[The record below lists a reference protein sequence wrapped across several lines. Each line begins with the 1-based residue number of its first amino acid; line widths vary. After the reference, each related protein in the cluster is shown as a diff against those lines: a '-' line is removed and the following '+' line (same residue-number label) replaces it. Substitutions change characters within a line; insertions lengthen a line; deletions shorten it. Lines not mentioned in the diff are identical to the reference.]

1 MECSGLDTCT
11 GAALGAVQVYGLENA
26 PSPTRP
32 PVFTKVYML
41 ARSKLN
47 ARFVYLFIEF
57 SASAFFS
64 MMFVTTSLYEA
75 TIAGLTA
82 VQLILVGTALE
93 ISAFVFEVPTGIVAD
108 VYSRR
113 LSIII
118 GYLLMG
124 FGFLVEG
131 FFPAFLPILL
141 AQVIWGLGYTFTSGA
156 TQAWVSDEIG
166 EDAANQLF
174 LRGTQVGLFA
184 SLLGMG
190 GAMLIGANNVALPI
204 QVGAFGVMLI
214 GVTLLLI
221 MPETGFHP
229 TPRED
234 RNTWQHMWHTFRQGA
249 TAVRSRPRLM
259 NIVFIGLFYGL
270 YSEGFD
276 RLWVKH
282 LLDTFELPI
291 LFGSN
296 QVAFFAALRVAGAIL
311 TILAVRLVEKRVD
324 STSPFAIGRAVLVV
338 TGTISVALIGFALS
352 PFLFL
357 SLSLYLVVSVL
368 RNVHIPLQTAWVN
381 HKLDS
386 QVRATVH
393 SMFGQVDAIGQTLG
407 GPLVAAIASVSSA
420 IASLVTSGLLLTP
433 ALFFIERAN
442 LSSREDPEAEP
453 LPVD

>member
-1 MECSGLDTCT
+1 MFSKL
-11 GAALGAVQVYGLENA
+11 
-26 PSPTRP
+26 
-32 PVFTKVYML
+32 
-41 ARSKLN
+41 KLN

-75 TIAGLTA
+75 TVAGLTP

-118 GYLLMG
+118 GYVLMG
-124 FGFLVEG
+124 LGFLVEG

-156 TQAWVSDEIG
+156 TQAWITDEIG
-166 EDAANQLF
+166 EDNANKLF

-190 GAMLIGANNVALPI
+190 GAMLVGANNVALPI
-204 QVGAFGVMLI
+204 QVGALGVILI
-214 GVTLLLI
+214 GITLMLV

-234 RNTWQHMWHTFRQGA
+234 RTTWQHMWHTFKQG
-249 TAVRSRPRLM
+249 TDTVRSRPRLM

-282 LLDTFELPI
+282 LLDNFELPI

-296 QVAFFAALRVAGAIL
+296 QVAFFAALRVVGTIL
-311 TILAVRLVEKRVD
+311 TILAVRYVETRVD
-324 STSPFAIGRAVLVV
+324 STSSLAIGRAVLVV
-338 TGTISVALIGFALS
+338 TGTISVALIGFAVS
-352 PFLFL
+352 PLFGL
-357 SLSLYLVVSVL
+357 SLGLYLVISVL

-381 HKLDS
+381 QKLDS

-393 SMFGQVDAIGQTLG
+393 SMFGQVDAIGQVMG
-407 GPLVAAIASVSSA
+407 GPVVAVIASVGSA
-420 IASLVTSGLLLTP
+420 VASLVTSGLLLTP
-433 ALFFIERAN
+433 ALFFIGRAN
-442 LSSREDPEAEP
+442 SQSKDIAEGEAQP
-453 LPVD
+453 LPAE

>member
-1 MECSGLDTCT
+1 MFSNL
-11 GAALGAVQVYGLENA
+11 
-26 PSPTRP
+26 
-32 PVFTKVYML
+32 
-41 ARSKLN
+41 KLN

-57 SASAFFS
+57 SASAFFA

-75 TIAGLTA
+75 TVAGLTP

-93 ISAFVFEVPTGIVAD
+93 VSALVFEVPTGIVAD

-118 GYLLMG
+118 GYVLMG
-124 FGFLVEG
+124 LGFLVEG

-156 TQAWVSDEIG
+156 TQAWITDEVG
-166 EDAANQLF
+166 EEDANKLF
-174 LRGTQVGLFA
+174 MRGTQAGLFA

-190 GAMLIGANNVALPI
+190 GAMLVGANNVALPI

-214 GVTLLLI
+214 GVTLMLI

-229 TPRED
+229 TSRED
-234 RNTWQHMWHTFRQGA
+234 RNTWQHMWHTFNQGVK
-249 TAVRSRPRLM
+249 AVRSRPRLM

-282 LLDTFELPI
+282 LLDNFELPI
-291 LFGSN
+291 LFGN
-296 QVAFFAALRVAGAIL
+296 NEVAFFAALRVAGAIL
-311 TILAVRLVEKRVD
+311 TILAVRFVEKRVD
-324 STSPFAIGRAVLVV
+324 STSPFAIGRAVMLV

-352 PFLFL
+352 PLLLL
-357 SLSLYLVVSVL
+357 SLGLYLTVSVL
-368 RNVHIPLQTAWVN
+368 RNVHIPLQTAWIN
-381 HKLDS
+381 QKLDS

-407 GPLVAAIASVSSA
+407 GPIVAGIAAISSA
-420 IASLVTSGLLLTP
+420 IVSLVTSGLLLTP
-433 ALFFIERAN
+433 ALFFIGRAN
-442 LSSREDPEAEP
+442 SPSGDEAETEAEP
-453 LPVD
+453 VAAD

>member
-1 MECSGLDTCT
+1 MFSTL
-11 GAALGAVQVYGLENA
+11 
-26 PSPTRP
+26 
-32 PVFTKVYML
+32 
-41 ARSKLN
+41 KLN

-57 SASAFFS
+57 SASAFFA

-75 TIAGLTA
+75 TVAGLTP

-93 ISAFVFEVPTGIVAD
+93 VSAFVFEVPTGIVAD

-118 GYLLMG
+118 GYILMG
-124 FGFLVEG
+124 LGFLVEG

-156 TQAWVSDEIG
+156 TQAWITDEVG
-166 EDAANQLF
+166 EEAANKLF
-174 LRGTQVGLFA
+174 MRGTQVGLFA
-184 SLLGMG
+184 SLIGMG
-190 GAMLIGANNVALPI
+190 GAMLIGANNVAVPI
-204 QVGAFGVMLI
+204 QVGALGVILI
-214 GVTLLLI
+214 GITLMLI

-234 RNTWQHMWHTFRQGA
+234 RNTWQHMWHTFNQGVQ
-249 TAVRSRPRLM
+249 AVRSRPRLM

-282 LLDTFELPI
+282 LLDNFELPV

-296 QVAFFAALRVAGAIL
+296 EVAFFAALRVAGAIL
-311 TILAVRLVEKRVD
+311 TILAVRFVEKRVD
-324 STSPFAIGRAVLVV
+324 STSPFAIGRAVMLV

-352 PFLFL
+352 PLLIL
-357 SLSLYLVVSVL
+357 SLILYLTVSVL
-368 RNVHIPLQTAWVN
+368 RNVHIPLQTAWIN
-381 HKLDS
+381 QKLDS

-407 GPLVAAIASVSSA
+407 GPIVAGIASISSA

-433 ALFFIERAN
+433 ALFFIGRAN
-442 LSSREDPEAEP
+442 SQPGEEVEPDAEP
-453 LPVD
+453 VPAD